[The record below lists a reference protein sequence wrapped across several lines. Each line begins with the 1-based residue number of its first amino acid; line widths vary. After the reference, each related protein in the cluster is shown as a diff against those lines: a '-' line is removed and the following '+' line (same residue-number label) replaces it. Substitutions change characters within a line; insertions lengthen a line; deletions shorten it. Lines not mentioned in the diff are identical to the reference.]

1 MKKVYNPVFDD
12 FLGFLL
18 GTKSGL
24 VNCLLFDDSHEI
36 SNLSTKTRK
45 ISQVQIKN
53 F

>member
-1 MKKVYNPVFDD
+1 MKKFYNPVPDD
-12 FLGFLL
+12 FIGALL

-36 SNLSTKTRK
+36 SNLSPKTRK
-45 ISQVQIKN
+45 ISQVQIRN